1 MAINL
6 QKGQTIDLRKNEN
19 GTDNDLNKVTI
30 GLGWDIKKSG
40 GIFGF
45 GGSSNSDYDLD
56 AIAVLLDKNGK
67 LQSSKD
73 VVYYGDKN
81 HTSGN
86 IWLTGDNLTGAGD
99 GDDEQI
105 IVNLDKIDQKY
116 EKIVFFTSIYQGR
129 SRNQEFSM
137 VENAYI
143 RAVDGKNKEICKFN
157 ISGNS
162 DLKNM
167 CSFIFAEAYRH
178 NGTWKFRALG
188 EAKDTDQFSMIV
200 ESYK

>member
-1 MAINL
+1 MGINL
-6 QKGQTIDLRKNEN
+6 QKGQTIDLKKNEN
-19 GTDNDLNKVTI
+19 GNDNNLSKVTI
-30 GLGWDIKKSG
+30 GLGWDIRKSK
-40 GIFGF
+40 GIFGSS
-45 GGSSNSDYDLD
+45 GSSDYDLD

-73 VVYYGDKN
+73 VVYYGDKD
-81 HTSGN
+81 HTSGK

-105 IVNLDKIDQKY
+105 IVNLNEIDSKY
-116 EKIVFFTSIYQGR
+116 EKIVFFTSIYQGK

-143 RAVDGKNKEICKFN
+143 RAVDANNNEICKFN
-157 ISGNS
+157 ISGDS
-162 DLKNM
+162 SLKDKR
-167 CSFIFAEAYRH
+167 SFIFGEAYRN

-188 EAKDTDQFSMIV
+188 DAKDTDSFSMVV